1 MKLKEPALKYATIML
16 VDDNDLDNIINQK
29 MLEGN
34 YFAKRINIHT
44 SSHSAL
50 EFLLNLDREKDPIKE
65 MIPQVIFLD
74 INMPLMNGFQF
85 LDEYEK
91 LSEEFRKKIK
101 IVMLTTSSNPSDLN
115 KAAKN
120 KNVSFVINK
129 PLTKEELA
137 KI

>member
-1 MKLKEPALKYATIML
+1 MKIKAPALKYATIML

-29 MLEGN
+29 MIESS

-50 EFLLNLDREKDPIKE
+50 EFLKNLEREKEPIQE
-65 MIPQVIFLD
+65 MIPEIIFLD

-91 LSEEFRKKIK
+91 LNETFRNKIK
-101 IVMLTTSSNPSDLN
+101 IVMLTTSNNPNDLK
-115 KAAKN
+115 KAKEN
-120 KNVSFVINK
+120 KNVEYVISK
-129 PLTKEELA
+129 PLTKEELDQ
-137 KI
+137 I